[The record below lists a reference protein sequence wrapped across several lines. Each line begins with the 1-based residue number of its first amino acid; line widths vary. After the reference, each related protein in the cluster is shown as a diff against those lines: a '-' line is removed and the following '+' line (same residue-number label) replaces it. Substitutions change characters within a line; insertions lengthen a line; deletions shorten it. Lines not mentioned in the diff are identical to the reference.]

1 MRCSTVR
8 SDPCA
13 DQCYEVKD
21 PDMLRMQ
28 KQNEAL
34 KEALNEA
41 NQSVQHITNIFATQ
55 TVSTFA
61 VLLFS
66 YWGGQKIVT

>member
-1 MRCSTVR
+1 MMKFMSFFN
-8 SDPCA
+8 SSS

-41 NQSVQHITNIFATQ
+41 NQSVQHITTIFATQ
-55 TVSTFA
+55 TVST
-61 VLLFS
+61 
-66 YWGGQKIVT
+66 